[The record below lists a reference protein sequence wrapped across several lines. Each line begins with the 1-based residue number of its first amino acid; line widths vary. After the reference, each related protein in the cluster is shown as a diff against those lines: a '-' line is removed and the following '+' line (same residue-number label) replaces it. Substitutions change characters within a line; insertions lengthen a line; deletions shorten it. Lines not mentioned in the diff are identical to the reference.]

1 MDISSEL
8 VAVNTILITLMISE
22 GLYTKFALKKQAPW
36 KEMIYNLNSG
46 HLIMWIFRGFE
57 IVGYYYIWLHSPF
70 RFFDGVPYWATVVI
84 AFICW
89 DFGFYWFHRMHH
101 KFSVLWAL
109 HNVHHEG
116 EHFNLSLGIRNAW
129 FSSISALP
137 FYSFM
142 AIVGIETQIFVLVAS
157 THIVIQFYN
166 HNGIVKKSGF
176 LEHIMITPSHHRVHH
191 GMQEIYIDKN
201 FGGTLVLWDKMF
213 GTFQKEEED
222 IPVQFGTEKP
232 LGTTNVFWG
241 NLIPIMRWMGFNV
254 KAPVQGKFKISNFH
268 IVLHGL
274 LLFTIYI
281 QYLLMELNGTST
293 DRLIVFT
300 IGIAGTIGLGFISDQ
315 KLWGYRFNL
324 LASSLLV
331 TSYFAFFRMN
341 DVTFEAILAML
352 MFSNLVMFLTAIED
366 MQPTTTQLSA
376 IQTNPQVD

>member
-8 VAVNTILITLMISE
+8 VAVNTILITLMLSE
-22 GLYTKFALKKQAPW
+22 GLYTKFARKKQVPW

-70 RFFDGVPYWATVVI
+70 RLFEGVPYWATVAI

-101 KFSVLWAL
+101 KFPVLWAL

-142 AIVGIETQIFVLVAS
+142 AIAGIPTEIFVLVAS

-191 GMQEIYIDKN
+191 GRQEIYIDKN

-213 GTFQKEEED
+213 GTFQREEEHT
-222 IPVQFGTEKP
+222 PVQFGTDQP

-241 NLIPIMRWMGFNV
+241 NLIPIFRWMGV
-254 KAPVQGKFKISNFH
+254 KIEAPVQGKYRISNLH
-268 IVLHGL
+268 IVVHGI

-281 QYLLMELNGTST
+281 QYLLMELNGTYT
-293 DRLIVFT
+293 DRLIVFC
-300 IGIAGTIGLGFISDQ
+300 IGLAGTIGLGFISDQ
-315 KLWGYRFNL
+315 KLWGYRLNL
-324 LASSLLV
+324 LASTLLV
-331 TSYFAFFRMN
+331 ASYFTFFRMN
-341 DVTFEAILAML
+341 DLIFEVMLALL
-352 MFSNLVMFLTAIED
+352 MCSNLIMLLTAIEEPLHQKTSKEA
-366 MQPTTTQLSA
+366 MA
-376 IQTNPQVD
+376 MKA

>member
-8 VAVNTILITLMISE
+8 VAVNTILITLMLSE

-46 HLIMWIFRGFE
+46 HLIMWIFRTFE
-57 IVGYYYIWLHSPF
+57 IIGYYYIWSHSPF
-70 RFFDGVPYWATVVI
+70 RLFEGVPYWTTVII
-84 AFICW
+84 AFVCW

-101 KFSVLWAL
+101 KFSILWAL

-142 AIVGIETQIFVLVAS
+142 AIAGINVEIFVMVAS

-191 GMQEIYIDKN
+191 GMQELYIDKN
-201 FGGTLVLWDKMF
+201 FGGTLLLWDKMF
-213 GTFQKEEED
+213 GTFQREEEHT
-222 IPVQFGTEKP
+222 PVEFGTAKP

-241 NLIPIMRWMGFNV
+241 NLIPIFRWLGFDV
-254 KAPVQGKFKISNFH
+254 KAPVQGKYRISNLH
-268 IVLHGL
+268 IVIHGM
-274 LLFTIYI
+274 LLFTVYI
-281 QYLLMELNGTST
+281 QYLLMELNGSYS
-293 DRLIVFT
+293 DRIIVFC

-315 KLWGYRFNL
+315 KLWGYRFNM

-331 TSYFAFFRMN
+331 ATYFTFFRIS
-341 DVTFEAILAML
+341 DPWFEGVLALLIVSNTMML
-352 MFSNLVMFLTAIED
+352 LTAIEVSTSEKS
-366 MQPTTTQLSA
+366 QSLTATVNS
-376 IQTNPQVD
+376 